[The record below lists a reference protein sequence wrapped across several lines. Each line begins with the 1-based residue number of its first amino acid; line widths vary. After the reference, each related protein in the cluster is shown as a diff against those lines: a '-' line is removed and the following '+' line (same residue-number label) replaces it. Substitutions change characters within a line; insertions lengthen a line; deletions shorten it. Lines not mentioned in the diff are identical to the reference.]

1 MWLYAVWGCVGAA
14 VNCGVVFLEATKR
27 VKGWPWP
34 RPKGP
39 GAGPY
44 AVSVLVQWGIG
55 AATAAAVLDSGL
67 IVTTVAANGL
77 AFGIGT
83 ATPVVV
89 KKISQYVET
98 LVPGQDESDDDTGK
112 RNRGGPGAVS

>member
-1 MWLYAVWGCVGAA
+1 M
-14 VNCGVVFLEATKR
+14 
-27 VKGWPWP
+27 
-34 RPKGP
+34 
-39 GAGPY
+39 
-44 AVSVLVQWGIG
+44 VQLGIG

-89 KKISQYVET
+89 KKISQYVGR
-98 LVPGQDESDDDTGK
+98 LVPGQDESDKDDTGEK
-112 RNRGGPGAVS
+112 NRGGPGVVS